1 MVKRIAEVDA
11 MFAINHAATA
21 LIIKRRFPAVTM
33 FWLLISVQLMEL
45 LWVLFNYVGLEK
57 TTTELSVRSVSDI
70 HLAYM
75 PYSHSIASAVALSV
89 IVWFTFSRGLRKP
102 IVGLALAVG
111 VLSHLGLDL
120 ITHAPDIQIAPGI
133 DQPKFG
139 LGLYGAAPLAAFVI
153 EIVYGVFCWWI
164 YRGGKALLGVI
175 LFFNI
180 ANLSLLSPAVPGPE
194 EFLAGRPM
202 LVVTIIAVQIV
213 VTLIL
218 VGVFSVRP
226 ERRSVTPPR

>member
-1 MVKRIAEVDA
+1 

-57 TTTELSVRSVSDI
+57 TTTESSVNSVSDI
-70 HLAYM
+70 HLAFM

-89 IVWFTFSRGLRKP
+89 IVWLVFSKGIGKP
-102 IVGLALAVG
+102 VFGLALAIG

-139 LGLYGAAPLAAFVI
+139 LGLYGAAPLAAFFI

-164 YRGGKALLGVI
+164 YRGGK
-175 LFFNI
+175 
-180 ANLSLLSPAVPGPE
+180 
-194 EFLAGRPM
+194 
-202 LVVTIIAVQIV
+202 
-213 VTLIL
+213 
-218 VGVFSVRP
+218 
-226 ERRSVTPPR
+226 